1 MSRKNVVVV
10 GHGMVGHRF
19 VEALRSRDEHDAWKI
34 TVLCE
39 EPDPA
44 YDRVGLSSYVGT
56 WDRRELA
63 LAGNDYAADPLVD
76 LRVSSRVVSVDR
88 AARTVTTDAG
98 DVLAYDALV
107 LATGS
112 YPFVPPIP
120 GNALPGCFV
129 YRTLDDLDGIRA
141 AADAASVH
149 GDAPVGVVVGGG
161 LLGLEAANALRRL
174 GMSPHVV
181 EFAPRLMPLQV
192 DEGGGRV
199 LERLVTE
206 LGLTVHTGV
215 GTAGITEGPS
225 GLVVEL
231 SDGSTIDA
239 AVLVF
244 SAGVR
249 PQDTLARDADDAA
262 QDVRQRTPPHRVR
275 GQPGLHQPPGDR
287 RAEAAFE
294 VGIGRIARTLRPC
307 P

>member
-1 MSRKNVVVV
+1 MRQ
-10 GHGMVGHRF
+10 
-19 VEALRSRDEHDAWKI
+19 
-34 TVLCE
+34 T
-39 EPDPA
+39 
-44 YDRVGLSSYVGT
+44 
-56 WDRRELA
+56 
-63 LAGNDYAADPLVD
+63 PLVD

-141 AADAASVH
+141 AADAASVR

-199 LERLVTE
+199 LERLVTD

-249 PQDTLARDADDAA
+249 PQDTLARDAGLEVGERGGVLTDLGCRSTTDDAIYAIGECAAVEGTLLRARRPRLQHRRGGRRPTARRRCRIPRRGSVDQA
-262 QDVRQRTPPHRVR
+262 QAARCRRRQ
-275 GQPGLHQPPGDR
+275 
-287 RAEAAFE
+287 
-294 VGIGRIARTLRPC
+294 LR
-307 P
+307 